1 MQKKDAAGEAAAV
14 DGSAAATNGTMD
26 IDVPATTA
34 EPAVNGTATAEKKKK
49 KKKRTAE
56 EAALEAAPAEAV
68 AAAAEDAP
76 KKKKKK
82 EKAAVNGVADTPTT
96 EKKVQRSHT
105 LIMTEK
111 SMLLAYPSYRVE
123 SSTATGHRRNLCSMS
138 TAHVAKANRLN
149 LCHTVSRA

>member
-14 DGSAAATNGTMD
+14 DGSAAATNGAMD

-34 EPAVNGTATAEKKKK
+34 EPANGTATAEKKKK

-105 LIMTEK
+105 LIMTK
-111 SMLLAYPSYRVE
+111 RSMLLACPSYSVQ
-123 SSTATGHRRNLCSMS
+123 SSTSTGHRRNLCSCCKGKQIEHLPHSIKGM
-138 TAHVAKANRLN
+138 REEY
-149 LCHTVSRA
+149 